1 MNTTKMTIAELPEAV
16 EAFISSG
23 CDADQ
28 MRTLMDLLQVQTEYY
43 QNRFWKMVGNQSQQ
57 PQRKGHT
64 MSIYLED
71 LAQDELETIAEAYD
85 LNVTWGQDF
94 AILNH

>member
-1 MNTTKMTIAELPEAV
+1 
-16 EAFISSG
+16 
-23 CDADQ
+23 
-28 MRTLMDLLQVQTEYY
+28 
-43 QNRFWKMVGNQSQQ
+43 
-57 PQRKGHT
+57 

-85 LNVTWGQDF
+85 LDITCGQDF

>member
-1 MNTTKMTIAELPEAV
+1 VCASVSIVPVWGVWGWGLRCLCSSCIVLDTSNT
-16 EAFISSG
+16 
-23 CDADQ
+23 
-28 MRTLMDLLQVQTEYY
+28 
-43 QNRFWKMVGNQSQQ
+43 N
-57 PQRKGHT
+57 RKGHT

-85 LNVTWGQDF
+85 LDITWGQDF